1 MALRHIRPNEALA
14 RELLDVAR
22 DSDLLLEFLRAPNA
36 VPESF
41 PTTQVVEI
49 CRSLSDL
56 PEGTA
61 EGCRAPLEY
70 ARVRLPAIRREH
82 IIGEDQVPAPEN
94 EDEAPPLVRG
104 MGLDRLFRDLIAS
117 ATTALDEY
125 RLQAS
130 EHFDDTVGP
139 ELTVDAHGDAGVRSA
154 IDKSRAVEEQ
164 LHTAAETIRE
174 TTVSES
180 GRADQLRRTVKDA
193 ENVNRLARAELRMK
207 TVVVRWFL
215 ATVESLKDYPRLIR
229 RCGDAIVVGVDVLQP
244 LNQRWSDFWSN
255 FANFTLSEAREC
267 GFALQQVGEN
277 LERRRTPPKAHE
289 ADADAPRYPEMV
301 SIEPGSFNMGS
312 HEHQTEKPPHQ
323 VTIGYRFSVG
333 KYPVTFAEYDAFCE
347 ATGRQ
352 KPDDQWWG
360 RDRRPVINVS
370 WEDAGAYVEWL
381 SATTEKPYRLLS
393 ESEWEYCCR
402 SGTETN
408 FSYGDEIGE
417 RDANLAERIGRTTA
431 VGSYPG
437 NNWGLHDMHGNV
449 WEWVEDVWH
458 DNYVGAPANG
468 GAWMEGGDPS
478 GRLLRGG
485 SWLVRPLGSR
495 SAVRGRSHF
504 GVLNYAIGFR
514 VARTL

>member
-1 MALRHIRPNEALA
+1 MALRHVQANEALA

-41 PTTQVVEI
+41 PTTQVEEI

-82 IIGEDQVPAPEN
+82 IIGEDQAPEPGN
-94 EDEAPPLVRG
+94 EDEAPPLIRG

-117 ATTALDEY
+117 VTTTLDEY

-139 ELTVDAHGDAGVRSA
+139 ELAVGAHDVAGVRSA
-154 IDKSRAVEEQ
+154 MDKSRAVEEQ

-174 TTVSES
+174 TTVAES
-180 GRADQLRRTVKDA
+180 SRADQLRRTVKDA
-193 ENVNRLARAELRMK
+193 ENVNRLARAELGMK
-207 TVVVRWFL
+207 TVVLRWFR
-215 ATVESLKDYPRLIR
+215 ATVESLKDYPGLIR
-229 RCGDAIVVGVDVLQP
+229 RCGDAIVVGVDVAQP

-255 FANFTLSEAREC
+255 LANFALNELREC
-267 GFALQQVGEN
+267 GYALQQVGDD
-277 LERRRTPPKAHE
+277 LERRRTPSKAHE
-289 ADADAPRYPEMV
+289 PDVDAPRYPVMV

-312 HEHQTEKPPHQ
+312 YDHQTEKPLHQ
-323 VTIGYRFSVG
+323 VTIGYRVSVG

-347 ATGRQ
+347 ATERQ
-352 KPDDQWWG
+352 KPDDQGWG

-370 WEDAGAYVEWL
+370 WGDARAYVEWL

-408 FSYGDEIGE
+408 FSYGDEIAYA
-417 RDANLAERIGRTTA
+417 DANLAERIGRTTL
-431 VGSYPG
+431 VGAYSG
-437 NNWGLHDMHGNV
+437 NPWGLHDMHGNV

-458 DNYVGAPANG
+458 DNYLGAPVDG
-468 GAWMEGGDPS
+468 GAWTQGGDPS
-478 GRLLRGG
+478 NRLLRGG
-485 SWLVRPLGSR
+485 SWLIRPRGAR

-504 GVLNYAIGFR
+504 EVQNYAIGFR